1 MPDPA
6 PESEQIRQV
15 HALAKQLAAS
25 KNPVISDIGIQLLGL
40 SRLLLAEILP
50 GDFEHVS
57 RFEPTGRKTEDC
69 PDPVAGVGAVE
80 S

>member
-1 MPDPA
+1 MIMPDPA

-25 KNPVISDIGIQLLGL
+25 KNPVITDIGIQILGL

-50 GDFEHVS
+50 DDFEHVS
-57 RFEPTGRKTEDC
+57 RFEQA
-69 PDPVAGVGAVE
+69 AGSAQDR
-80 S
+80 